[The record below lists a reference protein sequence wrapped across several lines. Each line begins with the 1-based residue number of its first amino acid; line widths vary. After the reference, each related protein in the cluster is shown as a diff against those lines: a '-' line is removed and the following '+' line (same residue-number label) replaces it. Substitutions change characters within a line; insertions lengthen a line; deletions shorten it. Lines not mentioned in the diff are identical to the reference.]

1 MKNYSWYTDKAD
13 NKSLDNIH
21 QTLAFGSLKDIKN
34 LIKTVGENTL
44 VKLFLQNPKKVYTA
58 SSLNFISKFIL
69 HINSIDEQRYL
80 KFTPRY
86 TR

>member
-1 MKNYSWYTDKAD
+1 MKNYSWYTNKAN

-21 QTLAFGSLKDIKN
+21 QTLAFGSLKDIKT
-34 LIKTVGENTL
+34 LKKAVGENVL

-58 SSLNFISKFIL
+58 TSLNFISKFIL
-69 HINSIDEQRYL
+69 HIKSIDEQKYL
-80 KFTPRY
+80 KSTPRY

>member
-1 MKNYSWYTDKAD
+1 MNYSWYTNKTD

-21 QTLAFGSLKDIKN
+21 QTLAFGSLRDIKA
-34 LIKTVGENTL
+34 LKKTIGENVL
-44 VKLFLQNPKKVYTA
+44 LKLFLQKPKKVYTA

-69 HINSIDEQRYL
+69 HIKSIDEQKYL
-80 KFTPRY
+80 KSTPRY